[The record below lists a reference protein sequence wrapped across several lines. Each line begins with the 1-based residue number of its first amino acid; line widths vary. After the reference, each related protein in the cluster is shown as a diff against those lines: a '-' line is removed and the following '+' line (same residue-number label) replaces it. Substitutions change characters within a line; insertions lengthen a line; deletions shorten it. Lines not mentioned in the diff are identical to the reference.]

1 MKTVILFVGLLSA
14 PAVAADQFDLVCMF
28 GKTEVRYR
36 VDLARGEACQ
46 SVCDRV
52 WKMGAVTSGEIVL
65 LDTMHDYQTEVAQ
78 KIVVNRTS
86 GILQHWIGRV
96 RPFTE
101 AATCR
106 SDPFS
111 GFPAAKF

>member
-1 MKTVILFVGLLSA
+1 MKAVILILGLLSG

-46 SVCDRV
+46 GACERV
-52 WKMGAVTSGEIVL
+52 WKTGAITSGEIVL
-65 LDTMHDYQTEVAQ
+65 LDTMADYQTEVAQ

-86 GILQHWIGRV
+86 GDLQHWIGRF

-106 SDPFS
+106 SESFS
-111 GFPAAKF
+111 GFPAVKF

>member
-1 MKTVILFVGLLSA
+1 MKAVILFLGLLCS

-36 VDLARGEACQ
+36 VDLERGEACQ
-46 SVCDRV
+46 GACDRV
-52 WKMGAVTSGEIVL
+52 WKMGAITSGEIVL
-65 LDTMHDYQTEVAQ
+65 LDTMADYQTEVAQ

-86 GILQHWIGRV
+86 GNLQHWIGRF

-101 AATCR
+101 SATCR
-106 SDPFS
+106 SGDFS
-111 GFPAAKF
+111 GFPVAKF